1 MVAPPLLK
9 ILKDQ
14 KSARKCPTM
23 NLSLSQRDTTC
34 RPIDRRRR
42 GAWLR
47 RSLPSLKLSR
57 LRRRGPRWMLAA
69 LLLLLAG
76 DVVLAITVWLI
87 VKYIVR

>member
-1 MVAPPLLK
+1 MLK

-34 RPIDRRRR
+34 RPIDRRPRR

-47 RSLPSLKLSR
+47 RSSQRSKLSR

-76 DVVLAITVWLI
+76 DVLLAIIVWLI